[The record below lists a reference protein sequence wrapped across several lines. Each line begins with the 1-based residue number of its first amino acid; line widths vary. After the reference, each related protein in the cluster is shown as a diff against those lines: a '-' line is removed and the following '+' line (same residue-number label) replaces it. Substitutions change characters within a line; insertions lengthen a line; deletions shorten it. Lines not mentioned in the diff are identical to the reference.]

1 MTDAELVVQKLA
13 MLRDHLAR
21 ARRRRPATADL
32 LRGDVDLQ
40 DSLSMS
46 VLVAIQEAIDIA
58 FHIVSDEGWGA
69 PASYAESFDLLQ
81 RHGVIDA
88 PLARVLSGAVGL
100 RNRVAHA
107 YATLDLDRLWAELP
121 AGLDALERYAQAI
134 AVFVPPLA
142 PAS

>member
-13 MLRDHLAR
+13 VLREHLAR

-32 LRGDVDLQ
+32 LRADVDLQ

-69 PASYAESFDLLQ
+69 PASYAESFDLLA

-88 PLARVLSGAVGL
+88 PLARVLAGAVGL

-121 AGLDALERYAQAI
+121 VGLDALEQYAEGI
-134 AVFVPPLA
+134 ARFVPPLS
-142 PAS
+142 PDG

>member
-1 MTDAELVVQKLA
+1 MTDSELVIQKLA
-13 MLRDHLAR
+13 VLRDHLAR
-21 ARRRRPATADL
+21 SRRRRPVEVDR
-32 LRGDVDLQ
+32 LRDDVDLQ
-40 DSLSMS
+40 DSLSLS

-88 PLARVLSGAVGL
+88 ALARVLSGAVGL

-107 YATLDLDRLWAELP
+107 YATLDIERLWAELP

-134 AVFVPPLA
+134 ATFLPPLVPPG
-142 PAS
+142 